1 MMGSNMVYLISF
13 ATREFYQS
21 QKNLNSSAL
30 KFGVDKVVSY
40 KREDIIKTDFYKV
53 NKDILDQKRGAGF
66 WLWKPYIILD
76 ILEKASDGD
85 IVIYSDA
92 GIEVISDLNPLIE
105 LCRNKK
111 DVLIFCD
118 GGEHLNKEF
127 TKRDCFIMM
136 DCDSDE
142 YWNSVQ
148 CLASFHIYIKNDS
161 CVEFLNK
168 WLFFCRNKHILTD
181 VENICG
187 KDNFSEFKEHR
198 WDQSVLSL
206 LSRKTKKEI
215 FRDPT
220 QWGNHLKM
228 KEFRINEE
236 FCLKKYTSTLL
247 FNNSPYG
254 TLLNHHRER
263 KINLLKRTNLF
274 LRSYFKKI
282 INLVKI
288 FNFYDRK
295 TVDFV
300 CPLCRSESSSYAIGI
315 AGESRIIACNKCT
328 NAWTYPPPRWINY
341 EEKNFFSQFSYQEA
355 KDLPDQ
361 WRKAVLMQAN
371 LLEKYLPKQ
380 SKILEIGCGEGLFL
394 RELLRRGFV
403 GYGIEPS
410 IAASE
415 IARKSGL
422 KVTTGY
428 FPGTNMKGPFDAI
441 VAIHVLEHASDY
453 LEFLKEVGKLVPG
466 GIVLI
471 VQSNW
476 RGLVPSLQKEKWHAW
491 APEHHFWHF
500 TTKGLKILLETL
512 QWKVMEV
519 EYSSLYHKNSIVSR
533 SGAAIPGLG
542 DQFHMIVRMQ

>member
-1 MMGSNMVYLISF
+1 MVYLISF
-13 ATREFYQS
+13 ATKEFYES
-21 QKNLNSSAL
+21 QKKLKSSAL

-40 KREDIIKTDFYKV
+40 KREDIIKTAFYKD
-53 NKDILDQKRGAGF
+53 NKDILNQKRGAGF

-76 ILEKASDGD
+76 ILEKVNDGD
-85 IVIYSDA
+85 IVIYADA

-105 LCRNKK
+105 LCIKK
-111 DVLIFCD
+111 NDVLIFCD

-136 DCDSDE
+136 DCDSEE

-187 KDNFSEFKEHR
+187 KDNFSGFKDHR

-228 KEFRINEE
+228 KEFRINGE
-236 FCLKKYTSTLL
+236 FCLKKYTSILS

-263 KINLLKRTNLF
+263 KINLLKRVNLF
-274 LRSYFKKI
+274 LWSYFKKI
-282 INLVKI
+282 INIVKI
-288 FNFYDRK
+288 FNFYDIK

-300 CPLCRSESSSYAIGI
+300 CPLCRGESSSYEIGI

-328 NAWTYPPPRWINY
+328 NAWTYPPPTSLFY
-341 EEKNFFSQFSYQEA
+341 EEEDFHSQFKYKSAEELPEQW
-355 KDLPDQ
+355 KDGILKQ
-361 WRKAVLMQAN
+361 VKVIKHGLMSGGN
-371 LLEKYLPKQ
+371 
-380 SKILEIGCGEGLFL
+380 ILEIGCGQGLLLEELKKEGFNV
-394 RELLRRGFV
+394 V
-403 GYGIEPS
+403 GVEPS
-410 IAASE
+410 VSGSVIASRKGLNVINDNFPSE
-415 IARKSGL
+415 TL
-422 KVTTGY
+422 KNKKY
-428 FPGTNMKGPFDAI
+428 DLI
-441 VAIHVLEHASDY
+441 ILSQVLEHIKDPGMFIDEILVILSKGGKILFVQTNWKGLIPRY
-453 LEFLKEVGKLVPG
+453 LK
-466 GIVLI
+466 
-471 VQSNW
+471 S
-476 RGLVPSLQKEKWHAW
+476 RWHAW
-491 APEHHFWHF
+491 VPEQHYWHF
-500 TTKGLKILLETL
+500 TPKGLAYILKKKGCIVERIEYYSLEHSNHILSRVTKI
-512 QWKVMEV
+512 
-519 EYSSLYHKNSIVSR
+519 
-533 SGAAIPGLG
+533 IPNQG
-542 DQFHMIVRMQ
+542 DQFHMLIRSDN